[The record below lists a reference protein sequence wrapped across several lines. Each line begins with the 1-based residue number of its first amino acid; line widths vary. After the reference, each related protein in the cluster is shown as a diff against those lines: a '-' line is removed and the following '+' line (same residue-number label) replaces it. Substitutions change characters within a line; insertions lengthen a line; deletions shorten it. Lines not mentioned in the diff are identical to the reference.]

1 WASPTAPARRPRRST
16 APRSSC
22 LEAPRPASNPLLAP
36 KTRHD
41 IRTDRPV
48 VQQIAGGARGGRRP
62 RGARPGLRCAAMD
75 WSDSPL
81 WLAIGLTGN
90 AAFFARFLVQW
101 VASERAGRSY
111 VPVAFWY
118 LSIAGSLVLLA
129 YAIHR
134 RDPVFTL
141 AFLPNCV
148 VYVRNLVLLRR
159 TGARETPSEL

>member
-1 WASPTAPARRPRRST
+1 
-16 APRSSC
+16 
-22 LEAPRPASNPLLAP
+22 
-36 KTRHD
+36 
-41 IRTDRPV
+41 
-48 VQQIAGGARGGRRP
+48 
-62 RGARPGLRCAAMD
+62 MD

-81 WLAIGLTGN
+81 WLAIGLAGN

-118 LSIAGSLVLLA
+118 LSIAGSLILLA

-141 AFLPNCV
+141 AFLPNCL

-159 TGARETPSEL
+159 TGAQESPSEP